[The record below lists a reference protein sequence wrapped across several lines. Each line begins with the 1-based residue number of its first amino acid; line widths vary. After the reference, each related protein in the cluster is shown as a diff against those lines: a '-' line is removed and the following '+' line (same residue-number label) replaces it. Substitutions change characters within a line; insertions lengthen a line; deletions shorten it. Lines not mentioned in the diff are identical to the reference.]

1 MTINEIVYVNGDD
14 KSLYE
19 VIGIRDDGEY
29 KLVEIGSNITT
40 YCSKSNIRHVCDMS
54 YNGRTTIHDI
64 PHILLNDFSSS
75 NATELLAPLV
85 LAYANFSTHSMN
97 DSSLIYYGEKNMIGA
112 IIKMLLNNV
121 DGGFYGVLPTL
132 AQAIY
137 DKQKEEK

>member
-1 MTINEIVYVNGDD
+1 MPINEIVYVNGDD

-29 KLVEIGSNITT
+29 KLVEIGSNIAT

-75 NATELLAPLV
+75 NATELWWILWSF
-85 LAYANFSTHSMN
+85 AN
-97 DSSLIYYGEKNMIGA
+97 IGSGY
-112 IIKMLLNNV
+112 I
-121 DGGFYGVLPTL
+121 
-132 AQAIY
+132 
-137 DKQKEEK
+137 